1 MGQWREQDFQ
11 IVNQKVSI
19 RQEGERVLVLRN
31 GVALFNMPWEAALE
45 MANALTAKA
54 RLAEE
59 LVKIQEVARDQAI
72 LMRAGSPI
80 GIINTPGGMD
90 LAKQIATGDRD
101 LRRFMP
107 NHIKS
112 EEKFGVPIVT
122 VGEPKP

>member
-1 MGQWREQDFQ
+1 MGQRREQNFQ
-11 IVNQKVSI
+11 IV
-19 RQEGERVLVLRN
+19 RQEVKIRHEGTRVLVLQG
-31 GVALFNMPWEAALE
+31 GVALFDMPWEAALE
-45 MANALTAKA
+45 LSAAITAQA

-59 LVKIQEVARDQAI
+59 RAKIHEVARDQAI

-80 GIINTPGGMD
+80 GILNTPGGMD

-107 NHIKS
+107 NHIKT
-112 EEKFGVPIVT
+112 EEKFGSPTVT